1 MVTRRSLLGAGTA
14 AGLGLGAAALAGCTP
29 GGRATAQ
36 NSPAAAA
43 SSKSISSLGP
53 VTITLLDF
61 WAGDTAKWVTNSLKA
76 FHTKYPNVTV
86 KRTSLDWG
94 QLVQTANLR
103 LKDPTPPD
111 VITVNNGWQSLGVL
125 VKAGLVT
132 NLDNFA
138 KLHQWDKFP
147 STILRQTE
155 FSPDGSKMGQGSL
168 FGTPV
173 SNSSLI
179 GVYYND
185 AVLKK
190 AGAEIPADVTG
201 FEAACAKVKA
211 AGLIPIGYGSE
222 DKGPNTAILLQLQDF
237 FGAADKI
244 NDFVYSTG
252 TVKAADIGINEAAS
266 KLDEYNK
273 KGWLTPNFA
282 GIQSAD
288 AIDAFQQGKAAF
300 QFQYTGSYA
309 FTPAQQQT
317 FGYLQLPQPDGGR
330 VVGTGASTAVSMSSR
345 CKHPEVAAA
354 LMDFLAGQQCAQYVV
369 DNGLLPLL
377 HQVKGPGNNPEFDT
391 EIKGQQSLDRDNGYV
406 PYFDW
411 STPTML
417 DTLGG
422 QVQLL
427 LAGRGT
433 PKSLVAAVQKDY
445 DKFQATR

>member
-1 MVTRRSLLGAGTA
+1 MVTRRSLLGAGLG
-14 AGLGLGAAALAGCTP
+14 AGLGLGTAALAGCTP
-29 GGRATAQ
+29 GGTAKAD

-43 SSKSISSLGP
+43 SNKDIAKMGP
-53 VTITLLDF
+53 VTITMLDF
-61 WAGDTAKWVTNSLKA
+61 WSGDTTKWVTNTLKA
-76 FHTKYPNVTV
+76 FKAKYPNVTV
-86 KRTSLDWG
+86 KRTSVDWG

-132 NLDNFA
+132 NLDNYA
-138 KLHQWDKFP
+138 KLYQWDQFP

-155 FSPDGSKMGQGSL
+155 FSPDGTKMGEGSL

-173 SNSSLI
+173 SSSSLI
-179 GVYYND
+179 GIYYNGD
-185 AVLKK
+185 VLKK
-190 AGAEIPADVTG
+190 AGADVPTDFAG
-201 FEAACAKVKA
+201 FEAACAKVRS

-237 FGAADKI
+237 FGSARSI

-252 TVKAADIGINEAAS
+252 TVKAADIGLTEAAS
-266 KLDEYNK
+266 KLLEYSRKN
-273 KGWLTPNFA
+273 WLTPNYA
-282 GIQSAD
+282 GIQAAD
-288 AIDAFQQGKAAF
+288 ALDQFQRGKAAF

-309 FTPAQQQT
+309 FTPAQRQT
-317 FGYLQLPQPDGGR
+317 FGYLQLPQPGSGK
-330 VVGTGASTAVSMSSR
+330 VVGTGASTAVSMSSK
-345 CKHPEVAAA
+345 CKHPDVAAA
-354 LMDFLAGQQCAQYVV
+354 LLDVLAGQQCAQFVV
-369 DNGLLPLL
+369 DNGILPLL
-377 HQVKGPGNNPEFDT
+377 HQVQAPGNNPEFDT

-417 DTLGG
+417 NTLAG
-422 QVQLL
+422 QVQSL
-427 LAGRGT
+427 LAGRAT
-433 PKSLVAAVQKDY
+433 PSSLVTAVQKDY

>member
-1 MVTRRSLLGAGTA
+1 MLTRRSLLGAGFG
-14 AGLGLGAAALAGCTP
+14 AGIGLGAVGLSSCAP
-29 GGRATAQ
+29 GGGSAVKNTPA
-36 NSPAAAA
+36 PAAASTKA
-43 SSKSISSLGP
+43 ISSMGP

-61 WAGDTAKWVTNSLKA
+61 WAGAKWVTSTLKA
-76 FHTKYPNVTV
+76 FQQKYPNVTV
-86 KRTSLDWG
+86 KRTSVDWG

-132 NLDNFA
+132 NLDNYA
-138 KLHQWDKFP
+138 KVFKWDQFP

-155 FSPDGSKMGQGSL
+155 FTPDGTKMGEGSL

-173 SNSSLI
+173 SSSSLI
-179 GVYYND
+179 GIYYNSD
-185 AVLKK
+185 VLKK
-190 AGAEIPADVTG
+190 AGAEVPTDFAG
-201 FEAACAKVKA
+201 FEAACAKVKS
-211 AGLIPIGYGSE
+211 AGVTPIGYGSQE
-222 DKGPNTAILLQLQDF
+222 KGPNTAILLQLQDF
-237 FGAADKI
+237 FGSAQKI

-252 TVKAADIGINEAAS
+252 KVAAADTGLKEAAT
-266 KLDEYNK
+266 KLAEYNAK
-273 KGWLTPNFA
+273 KWLTPNYA

-288 AIDAFQQGKAAF
+288 AIDQFQRGKSAF
-300 QFQYTGSYA
+300 QFQYSGSYV
-309 FTPAQQQT
+309 FTPAQRQT
-317 FGYLQLPQPDGGR
+317 FGYLQLPQPGSGK
-330 VVGTGASTAVSMSSR
+330 VVGTGASTAVSMSSQS
-345 CKHPEVAAA
+345 KHPEVAAA
-354 LMDFLAGQQCAQYVV
+354 LLDALAGTQCAQFVV

-377 HQVKGPGNNPEFDT
+377 HQVQSPGDNPEFDT

-417 DTLGG
+417 DTLGT

-433 PKSLVAAVQKDY
+433 PGSLVTAVQKDY
-445 DKFQATR
+445 DKFQASR